1 MGESVQ
7 LAHRF
12 EKVYEPNDFDI
23 FRGEKRKGV
32 KYFGPNGKMLRGS
45 KSPEGFTM
53 TQSVNFT
60 DKVNVNNGWGNSA
73 GNYFA
78 PGRHRIEFWWND
90 KRIGQT
96 YFDVN

>member
-1 MGESVQ
+1 MNYKKKEKKFLSSVKTKELNLELQ
-7 LAHRF
+7 QMAS
-12 EKVYEPNDFDI
+12 
-23 FRGEKRKGV
+23 KRKV
-32 KYFGPNGKMLRGS
+32 AKRWNKSYPLTGS
-45 KSPEGFTM
+45 PKSLVIL
-53 TQSVNFT
+53 VNFA
-60 DKVNVNNGWGNSA
+60 DKVTVNNGWGNSA